1 MRIIIV
7 ITRMM
12 ASRGGGDDEFVKL
25 WGGKPDGDY
34 AIWSFNDGQDILYV
48 YHGCWQRFDND
59 WQRAEQ
65 KTVKELCEQLSR
77 DIQQDLGQYIGQ
89 SEVGVLVHPPMG
101 IEQELIQSISKG
113 GLGFKPSFVIATG
126 GHAGVEE
133 VNQKLSDI
141 SSVLRNQ
148 GPLGLNFGELWNFF
162 CKAPST
168 PAEDLKRRLSIL
180 KHRIAHLFLPI
191 YIDLQGLIETGFRE
205 DYWDEVVDAYKD
217 GKAKQ
222 ALEEARKLVYEG
234 EEKRDTVEK
243 IVKEARMESHPVWN
257 QVQSLLPK
265 NRGLPN
271 DVEQILQDL
280 GCQNK
285 REVVKQKC
293 GDRSNPFHQWFTE
306 LDKALDNL
314 REALPKK
321 GSAAT

>member
-1 MRIIIV
+1 M
-7 ITRMM
+7 
-12 ASRGGGDDEFVKL
+12 
-25 WGGKPDGDY
+25 
-34 AIWSFNDGQDILYV
+34 
-48 YHGCWQRFDND
+48 
-59 WQRAEQ
+59 
-65 KTVKELCEQLSR
+65 
-77 DIQQDLGQYIGQ
+77 
-89 SEVGVLVHPPMG
+89 
-101 IEQELIQSISKG
+101 
-113 GLGFKPSFVIATG
+113 
-126 GHAGVEE
+126 
-133 VNQKLSDI
+133 
-141 SSVLRNQ
+141 
-148 GPLGLNFGELWNFF
+148 
-162 CKAPST
+162 
-168 PAEDLKRRLSIL
+168 
-180 KHRIAHLFLPI
+180 
-191 YIDLQGLIETGFRE
+191 
-205 DYWDEVVDAYKD
+205 DAYKD

-321 GSAAT
+321 GNAAT